1 MNPNV
6 PNGDA
11 GGRQPIFL
19 LPGVVS
25 ALAGLLIAIHIG
37 SSLVLDSEGLGNLRI
52 YFGFI
57 PFRLTAP
64 ELIPGGQL
72 PLLWTGFTHALLH
85 VDLMHLVVNTA
96 WLAVFGTPIARRYGG
111 VPMLVVFFV
120 GALAGAALLTVVQL
134 INVNQFSVLIGASGG
149 VAALTGAATRFIFQ
163 PLVVARHP
171 ETGEQMILGR
181 RAAAWGELFSNPRAR
196 AFILIWVGLNLA
208 IPLVA
213 FFKGMDIAIAW
224 EAHIGGFAAG
234 LMMSSLLEAWQR
246 RVQR

>member
-1 MNPNV
+1 MNQNV
-6 PNGDA
+6 PNGEGA
-11 GGRQPIFL
+11 GRQPIFL

-25 ALAGLLIAIHIG
+25 ALAGLLIAIHVA
-37 SSLVLDSEGLGNLRI
+37 SSFVLDSEGLGNLRI

-64 ELIPGGQL
+64 ELIPGGSM
-72 PLLWTGFTHALLH
+72 PLLWSGFSHALLH
-85 VDLMHLVVNTA
+85 VDFMHLAVNTA

-111 VPMLVVFFV
+111 VAMLVVFFL

-149 VAALTGAATRFIFQ
+149 VAALTGAATQFIFQ

-171 ETGEQMILGR
+171 ETGEQVILGR
-181 RAAAWGELFSNPRAR
+181 RAATWRELFANPRSR

-213 FFKGMDIAIAW
+213 LLGFDIAIAW
-224 EAHIGGFAAG
+224 EAHIGGFVAG
-234 LMMSSLLEAWQR
+234 LLMSSVLEARQR